1 MHGPATKKPP
11 ASAFPQRMPRE
22 NTILVTVG
30 STRFDALVYK
40 ALSES
45 FLACVC
51 RALGPQAEVWIQY
64 GHSACALPSGAKK
77 GTLRNTEGVWID
89 TQGQAKTFA
98 FAFTPKLRSWIDHAG
113 LVISHGGT
121 SDMLNPGSGTIIEV
135 LRSDH
140 APKLLV
146 MPNTTL
152 MHDHQRELVQQ
163 LSQEGYL
170 SMGHIEYV
178 LDALTKQQYRSDDTT
193 GALPPLCALP
203 RTKHSGSKTSRRI
216 SLVLNEC
223 DTPPLYKTLIWL
235 AAIDA
240 KLWLDLTYS
249 KVVWTQIHPR
259 RAPRA
264 RRA

>member
-1 MHGPATKKPP
+1 
-11 ASAFPQRMPRE
+11 MPRE

-40 ALSES
+40 AVSES

-98 FAFTPKLRSWIDHAG
+98 FAFTPDLRSWIDHAG
-113 LVISHGGT
+113 LVISHG
-121 SDMLNPGSGTIIEV
+121 GSGTIIEV

-170 SMGHIEYV
+170 SMGHIDNIDQMIPQVLSRNYV
-178 LDALTKQQYRSDDTT
+178 RFPTQNTEAVKR
-193 GALPPLCALP
+193 
-203 RTKHSGSKTSRRI
+203 
-216 SLVLNEC
+216 
-223 DTPPLYKTLIWL
+223 
-235 AAIDA
+235 
-240 KLWLDLTYS
+240 
-249 KVVWTQIHPR
+249 VVESVWC
-259 RAPRA
+259 
-264 RRA
+264 

>member
-1 MHGPATKKPP
+1 
-11 ASAFPQRMPRE
+11 
-22 NTILVTVG
+22 
-30 STRFDALVYK
+30 
-40 ALSES
+40 
-45 FLACVC
+45 
-51 RALGPQAEVWIQY
+51 
-64 GHSACALPSGAKK
+64 
-77 GTLRNTEGVWID
+77 
-89 TQGQAKTFA
+89 
-98 FAFTPKLRSWIDHAG
+98 
-113 LVISHGGT
+113 
-121 SDMLNPGSGTIIEV
+121 MLNPGSGTIIEV

-193 GALPPLCALP
+193 GALPQLCALP

-216 SLVLNEC
+216 SLVLNGC
-223 DTPPLYKTLIWL
+223 DTPPLYKALIWWV
-235 AAIDA
+235 AIDA
-240 KLWLDLTYS
+240 TLWLDLTYS

-259 RAPRA
+259 RAPQA